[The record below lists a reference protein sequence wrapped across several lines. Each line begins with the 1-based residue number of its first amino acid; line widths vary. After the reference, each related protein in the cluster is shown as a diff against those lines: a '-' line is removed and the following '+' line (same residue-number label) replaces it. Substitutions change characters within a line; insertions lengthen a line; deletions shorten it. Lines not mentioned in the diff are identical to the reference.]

1 MENTSYKKQHLF
13 LSGLYSRSVQ
23 LPISLHFGI
32 VVHCRFSSAHHHC
45 YVHGWPLTLVPD
57 SATSAISTPCSC
69 AMKPRTENI
78 AKPDTKLVPLF
89 RPPSSKQSLCHTY
102 IMEDVNLHRRN
113 GSSHFFLK
121 QPALTRVDLT
131 TTTAIPPSTWQRSS
145 PVAVVFVLVVAPQ
158 WRHSPQTDGVREEYL
173 GSRVDPHLRR
183 QQQQHDA
190 SLFSSP
196 FIIHFWSLGWQPFS
210 SLLGHNWVRLT

>member
-1 MENTSYKKQHLF
+1 MPSFMKINPFH
-13 LSGLYSRSVQ
+13 
-23 LPISLHFGI
+23 SLHLTLSSVFRI
-32 VVHCRFSSAHHHC
+32 LSFFLLDRTSNTVVFAVVYCLFILSSSAHHHC
-45 YVHGWPLTLVPD
+45 HFDHLVPD
-57 SATSAISTPCSC
+57 SATSAMSTPCSC

-131 TTTAIPPSTWQRSS
+131 TTTAIPPST
-145 PVAVVFVLVVAPQ
+145 
-158 WRHSPQTDGVREEYL
+158 
-173 GSRVDPHLRR
+173 
-183 QQQQHDA
+183 
-190 SLFSSP
+190 
-196 FIIHFWSLGWQPFS
+196 
-210 SLLGHNWVRLT
+210 